1 MKTLIFALRFRGR
14 GAPVPGA
21 PGRRR
26 GLTTAPSQ
34 LFRTLLGP
42 TGIEAGVEAVAG
54 ETAALEADV
63 QMTGERTFVESG
75 RIRYGAAGGIT
86 FRTVGEGVRG
96 PSAIPGLVHGAVMW
110 EVTGGDGA
118 FAGATGLITSN
129 FTVDA
134 GGEVVDHHLAH
145 LFLPLAASP

>member
-1 MKTLIFALRFRGR
+1 VNALVFALQFRGR

-34 LFRTLLGP
+34 LVRTVLGP
-42 TGIEAGVEAVAG
+42 AGIDARVEAVEG

-63 QMTGERTFVESG
+63 EMTGERTFVESG
-75 RIRYGAAGGIT
+75 RIRYGGAGAVT

-96 PSAIPGLVHGAVMW
+96 PSAVPGLVHGTVMW
-110 EVTGGDGA
+110 EVTGGDGR
-118 FAGATGLITSN
+118 FAGATGRITSN

-134 GGEVVDHHLAH
+134 SGEVVDDQVAR
-145 LFLPLAASP
+145 LFLP